1 MALSRLRQPVIARTL
16 SLFRAR
22 LSLSSFSS
30 STSLARISSGKN
42 SFVDVNGILLRPLS
56 STLAPG
62 VHDSRLKL
70 KMQIG
75 VRYFSSSELPSHTV
89 VGMPALSPTMV
100 GYSSF
105 LPESHCELDAFV
117 QSQGNIAK
125 WRKKEGD
132 KIEIGD
138 ILCEIETDKATV
150 EFESLEEGFLAK
162 ILVPE
167 GSKDVPVGQPIAI
180 TVEDADDI
188 QHIPAT
194 IAGGAEAKEQS
205 STHQDVKKEAVQETS
220 ASRINTSELPPHVV
234 LEMPALSPTMNQG
247 NIAKWRKNEGDKIE
261 VGDVICEIE
270 TDKATLEFECLEEGY
285 LAKILAPE
293 GSKDVAVGQPIAIT
307 VEDPGDV
314 GTVKNSVTSGAE
326 VKGEKET
333 HHDSKDV
340 VKVQKGSFTKISPSA
355 KLLILE
361 HGLDASSLQASGP
374 YGTLLKGDV
383 LAAIKSGKVSSR
395 ISSHTEKTSPS
406 PLPQTSTAVS
416 PGSKS
421 DLELSDSFEDFPNTQ
436 IRKVIARRLL
446 ESKQNTPHLYLSS
459 DVVLDPLLSFRK
471 ELKEKHNT
479 KVSVNDIVIKAVAVA
494 LKNVPEANAYWDV
507 EKGEIVLCDAID
519 ISIAVAT
526 EKGLMTPIVRN
537 ADQKSISA
545 ISMEVKELAEKAR
558 AGKLAPHEF
567 QGGTFSISNLGMFPV
582 DQFCAI
588 INPPQA
594 GILAVGRGNQV
605 VEPVIGSD
613 GNETPAVVTKM
624 NLTLSADHRV
634 FEGKVGGAFFSA
646 LCSNFS
652 DIRRLL
658 L

>member
-56 STLAPG
+56 STLAPE
-62 VHDSRLKL
+62 VHDSPLKL

-75 VRYFSSSELPSHTV
+75 VRHFSSSELPSHTV
-89 VGMPALSPTMV
+89 VGMPALSPTM
-100 GYSSF
+100 
-105 LPESHCELDAFV
+105 
-117 QSQGNIAK
+117 SQGNIAK

-220 ASRINTSELPPHVV
+220 ASRINTSELPPRVV